1 VGRVTEQLLLAH
13 CAEVDL
19 VEPSRHLLAAARAS
33 LAPST
38 SARDGG
44 AAGDGSAAAAGA
56 ARGYP
61 PGHAAAGFFEMGL
74 QAFSPAPK
82 RRARARPR
90 ASGGCVLHALHG
102 RGCATM
108 LPSPMQGPPLCL
120 APGGPY
126 ALVNVLG

>member
-1 VGRVTEQLLLAH
+1 MGRVTEQLLLAH

-44 AAGDGSAAAAGA
+44 AAGDGGTAAAA

-90 ASGGCVLHALHG
+90 ASVAVSCVRCMGGLVLLCCP
-102 RGCATM
+102 RPCSGCLCDLPPVVRM
-108 LPSPMQGPPLCL
+108 LWSMC
-120 APGGPY
+120 
-126 ALVNVLG
+126 